1 MLQVPL
7 VSCFEVKTA
16 KMLLLDIYIYI
27 YNISYIWHFNLLL
40 SSSQC
45 SNSMPLFTF
54 WWNGKVQLFL
64 IIETKHIGYVRV
76 CILFQPWKCLL
87 CFLWSANPP
96 DILKRE
102 ILQVYYRFNPH
113 ARRTMSSLSRA
124 GSLGTSLLSQSHSE
138 TTAEAMGFF
147 GGIKPLRDFQPDC
160 VSSDRSTPSTFD
172 GVNRDDLHRFSL
184 GMDLFICK
192 EK

>member
-1 MLQVPL
+1 MLKQHA
-7 VSCFEVKTA
+7 S
-16 KMLLLDIYIYI
+16 
-27 YNISYIWHFNLLL
+27 
-40 SSSQC
+40 
-45 SNSMPLFTF
+45 TF

-124 GSLGTSLLSQSHSE
+124 GSLGTSLLSQSLSLHSWSN
-138 TTAEAMGFF
+138 GFF
-147 GGIKPLRDFQPDC
+147 GSYSGISSQI
-160 VSSDRSTPSTFD
+160 VSSDLSDLDSFNFD
-172 GVNRDDLHRFSL
+172 GVSDDLHRFSL